1 MLILGYKINFKGG
14 AKMEYCTYEW
24 IISTAITIVSLF
36 SGLLIQLLIYSIFE
50 VRIQDVPIMLLSVL
64 WVGFSAVVIHIMN
77 SLNL

>member
-1 MLILGYKINFKGG
+1 
-14 AKMEYCTYEW
+14 MEYCTYEW
-24 IISTAITIVSLF
+24 IISTAITLVSLF

-50 VRIQDVPIMLLSVL
+50 VRIQDVPIMLLIVL